1 MAGEVV
7 LMEFLFFGANDAR
20 LFARSDA
27 ESAVWTVEEMS
38 LRAVFPYDRGKIIT
52 RGMRIGFVDD
62 TGVLQPFE
70 IRKVTTY
77 EPDQYQD
84 IVAEHIA
91 IAELSD
97 EHLAKAELTGKA
109 VAAALEQ
116 ILQGTLWARGNST
129 ASNVSDADISMGS
142 VWQGVRAI
150 EQNWNVYITPRVT
163 FSATDITERYLD
175 IAPAAPAWRGL
186 RLSLDKNADEVGVTW
201 DDTGTITAIYG
212 YGANVENGEGDD
224 TEILTFASA
233 EWPTATTDHPAK
245 PRGQTYLEDPTAK
258 ALYGRNGRNRFGYY
272 QNSEITSA
280 QVLLE
285 KSWEALKNSS
295 VPDVSIDCMVRDLYR
310 LGYEDVPIRLHDS
323 AIIEI
328 RPTGEKLQREIIRLS
343 VDLLDPTATRVTIG
357 KYIPNIV
364 YMQRQTQKAA
374 TGSSGGGRHGL
385 KGNDDADGQDN
396 RNYEFRTSIQAS
408 EFQLALHAE
417 QLATDGSILAQAGLT
432 LDAQGVLIYAD
443 NNPNMIG
450 AKLKVQ
456 ADQIA
461 LVVTGTGANAK
472 VNSASIVAGINSQ
485 DTSASSFVRIQA
497 DMINLDGYVTVD
509 SMYATLADMG
519 SVLIS
524 TLTVANELIID
535 NSHHTV
541 SLKING
547 NRVSW
552 LSKTVTTPS
561 GSETIRYLG
570 Y

>member
-38 LRAVFPYDRGKIIT
+38 LRAVFPFDRGKIIT

-62 TGVLQPFE
+62 TGVFQPFE

-97 EHLAKAELTGKA
+97 DHLAKAELTGKA
-109 VAAALEQ
+109 AAAALEQ
-116 ILQGTLWARGNST
+116 ILQGTQWARGDST

-163 FSATDITERYLD
+163 FSDTGITGRYLD
-175 IAPAAPAWRGL
+175 IAPAAPSWRGL

-224 TEILTFASA
+224 TEILTLASA
-233 EWPTATTDHPAK
+233 AWSATADHPAK
-245 PRGQTYLEDPTAK
+245 PRGQLYLEDPAAK

-295 VPDVSIDCMVRDLYR
+295 APDVSIDCQVRDLYR
-310 LGYEDVPIRLHDS
+310 LGYDDVPIRLHDS

-328 RPTGEKLQREIIRLS
+328 RPTGETLQREIIRLS

-374 TGSSGGGRHGL
+374 TGSGGGGRHGL

-396 RNYEFRTSIQAS
+396 KSYEFRTSIQAS
-408 EFQLALHAE
+408 EFQIALHAE

-461 LVVTGTGANAK
+461 LVVTGTGANAR
-472 VNSASIVAGINSQ
+472 VNTASIVAGINAQ
-485 DTSASSFVRIQA
+485 TGSFVKIQA
-497 DMINLDGYVTVD
+497 DKIELDGYIT
-509 SMYATLADMG
+509 ATLADAG
-519 SVLIS
+519 FIETDDLVINDNFTIGTSCAARILGHNIS
-524 TLTVANELIID
+524 WK
-535 NSHHTV
+535 SQQ
-541 SLKING
+541 
-547 NRVSW
+547 
-552 LSKTVTTPS
+552 VTTPS
-561 GSETIRYLG
+561 GDTTLHYLG